1 QAPDGHPLV
10 STDLVVLT
18 NLERTGQ
25 TGSSNVPIRGIDPTS
40 LSLRPQVQVTDGR
53 MFQAGTSEVIVG
65 QRVAKRFRGLG
76 INDKVRLGQQDF
88 TVVGMFTSAGSA
100 FESEIWGDNAVLM
113 PALDRQGAF
122 QSVTFRM
129 RDPGMLADLKKRLEA
144 DPRLGVQVQTERE
157 FYASQSALLANV
169 LRGAGVIITLIMAV
183 GAIFGAMNT
192 MYAAVGNRSR
202 EIAVLLTLG
211 FTPFAI
217 LVSFMFESVF
227 LSLLRGILPCLLPV
241 PL

>member
-1 QAPDGHPLV
+1 V
-10 STDLVVLT
+10 
-18 NLERTGQ
+18 
-25 TGSSNVPIRGIDPTS
+25 
-40 LSLRPQVQVTDGR
+40 
-53 MFQAGTSEVIVG
+53 VG
-65 QRVAKRFRGLG
+65 QFTAK
-76 INDKVRLGQQDF
+76 
-88 TVVGMFTSAGSA
+88 GSA
-100 FESEIWGDNAVLM
+100 FESEIWGDAAVLM
-113 PALDRQGAF
+113 PALHREGFF
-122 QSVTFRM
+122 QTFVFRM
-129 RDPGMLADLKKRLEA
+129 RDPGMFADLKKRLEA

-169 LRGAGVIITLIMAV
+169 LRGAGVIITLIMAI

-227 LSLLRGILPCLLPV
+227 LSLLGGILGCLLAIPINGITTSTTNWASFSEIAFAFRV
-241 PL
+241 TPIGMGIGMLFAALMGVVGGFLPARQAARQPLAASMRAG